1 MGVKHSF
8 GQCYLNN
15 GNVLTTEVE
24 KYEIDYSRRFY
35 LFDVVPMGA
44 VRMTQSDRWKTNP
57 NHTDLKKRQR
67 SVVTEYFD
75 FKNKIKAQANEM
87 NFQLPQVLDIVF
99 LIPMPFTWSEKKKVR
114 NNKTKVLKRP
124 DIDNLVKAFMD
135 ALSVEDG
142 YVWRITAE
150 KRYSFKGSIL
160 VYT

>member
-15 GNVLTTEVE
+15 GNVLINEVE

-124 DIDNLVKAFMD
+124 DIDNLS
-135 ALSVEDG
+135 L
-142 YVWRITAE
+142 IH
-150 KRYSFKGSIL
+150 I
-160 VYT
+160 